1 MLSIIAKYIRL
12 STSKAVPRGGILP
25 HLYVSDPNKARQY
38 GAGRRGQHLQDS
50 DYNREKLPSLETET
64 PDSVDES
71 SKISLLESRVK
82 SVEDANYSLR
92 EEVIQLQ
99 NELKQIGTNGIN
111 FQDQHSPWSTIM
123 DSIGTSNNMISK
135 IVSRLKEAEG
145 MLYFE
150 KRTVDMIL
158 DHMSQLDQVINDQQ
172 EDMKRQKS
180 NLEDRMGELQ
190 TAVREIEDQRNQTKP
205 MVSTLLNDL
214 GQEKNKMEW
223 QNSEIKLIRAEM
235 EKVSKRMVNDINII
249 LSSMQKQNEIQR
261 QAELSVMQIKTT
273 FEQRLLQIEDAFS
286 YIMNKQ
292 TDLESE
298 GKTLQQKMNARL
310 NELTATVAQQD
321 HKREDDLYQL
331 HQKEMDRSYF
341 PESIYPQGKMHQLLE
356 DLSNKL
362 FQKEIQLRE
371 EIQRKFLDLE
381 KNLRRLENVRDEHEK
396 VLREENE
403 KNLSSL
409 QQLHVEEI
417 EALKDKQ
424 SRHRPSEHYVKTD
437 EDVKKLADTFAYD
450 FSWIQRV
457 LKAEIQERMKQGTQL
472 GKKIDDLHERLSLA
486 LVTLQ
491 KAVAILQEDL
501 NKIKKE
507 PEALQSKYAESKA
520 EPNAK
525 TKEDFQ
531 DRDVESLSR
540 TMGTL
545 LADIYRVIEETPGEI
560 AKIKENLMVSIE
572 EIKKLRSDLIKL
584 KTGTNLEQEND
595 TVSTDHLFIKEHNG
609 GDDKEINRWGVYQA
623 TRWMQ
628 WKNALR
634 NVMQASKLKNQRNE
648 SFSDKK
654 DNGEI

>member
-1 MLSIIAKYIRL
+1 
-12 STSKAVPRGGILP
+12 
-25 HLYVSDPNKARQY
+25 
-38 GAGRRGQHLQDS
+38 
-50 DYNREKLPSLETET
+50 
-64 PDSVDES
+64 
-71 SKISLLESRVK
+71 
-82 SVEDANYSLR
+82 
-92 EEVIQLQ
+92 
-99 NELKQIGTNGIN
+99 
-111 FQDQHSPWSTIM
+111 M

-249 LSSMQKQNEIQR
+249 L
-261 QAELSVMQIKTT
+261 
-273 FEQRLLQIEDAFS
+273 
-286 YIMNKQ
+286 
-292 TDLESE
+292 
-298 GKTLQQKMNARL
+298 
-310 NELTATVAQQD
+310 TATVAQQD

-341 PESIYPQGKMHQLLE
+341 PESIYPQ
-356 DLSNKL
+356 
-362 FQKEIQLRE
+362 
-371 EIQRKFLDLE
+371 
-381 KNLRRLENVRDEHEK
+381 NLRRLENVRDEHEK

>member
-1 MLSIIAKYIRL
+1 MNVHR
-12 STSKAVPRGGILP
+12 STGKASPRRGILP
-25 HLYVSDPNKARQY
+25 NLYMPDPDKERQY

-64 PDSVDES
+64 PDNVDES

-123 DSIGTSNNMISK
+123 DSIGTSNNMIAK

-145 MLYFE
+145 MLFFE
-150 KRTVDMIL
+150 KRTVDTIL

-180 NLEDRMGELQ
+180 NLEHRMGELQ
-190 TAVREIEDQRNQTKP
+190 TVVREIEDQRNQTKP
-205 MVSTLLNDL
+205 MVSNLLNGL

-223 QNSEIKLIRAEM
+223 QNSEIKLIREEM

-249 LSSMQKQNEIQR
+249 LSSIKKQNEIQR

-286 YIMNKQ
+286 YIMNRQ

-321 HKREDDLYQL
+321 HKREDDLYKL
-331 HQKEMDRSYF
+331 NQKEMDRSYF
-341 PESIYPQGKMHQLLE
+341 PESIYSQGKMHQLLE

-362 FQKEIQLRE
+362 FQKEIKLRE
-371 EIQRKFLDLE
+371 EMQKKFLDLE
-381 KNLRRLENVRDEHEK
+381 KNLRRLENMRGEHEK
-396 VLREENE
+396 VLRAENE

-417 EALKDKQ
+417 DALKDKQ

-437 EDVKKLADTFAYD
+437 EDVNKLADTCTYD
-450 FSWIQRV
+450 LSWIQRV

-472 GKKIDDLHERLSLA
+472 GKKIDDLNERLSLA

-491 KAVAILQEDL
+491 KAVDILQEDL
-501 NKIKKE
+501 NKIKK
-507 PEALQSKYAESKA
+507 PEAMPSKYAESKA

-531 DRDVESLSR
+531 DRVWDVESMSR

-560 AKIKENLMVSIE
+560 AKIKANLMVSIE
-572 EIKKLRSDLIKL
+572 EIQKLRSDLIKL
-584 KTGTNLEQEND
+584 KTGANLEQEND
-595 TVSTDHLFIKEHNG
+595 TVSRDHLFIKEHNG
-609 GDDKEINRWGVYQA
+609 SDDKEINRWGVYQA

-648 SFSDKK
+648 SLSDKK